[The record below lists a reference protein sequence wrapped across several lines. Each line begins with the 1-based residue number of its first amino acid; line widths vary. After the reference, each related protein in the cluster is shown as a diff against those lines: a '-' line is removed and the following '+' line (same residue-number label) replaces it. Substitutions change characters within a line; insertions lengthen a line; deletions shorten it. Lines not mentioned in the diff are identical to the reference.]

1 MKFDLFQSICQNEV
15 DGFIPSEKIMFENF
29 FRQVRLADE
38 LDFGC
43 AWVAESHLSSEVQ
56 KQNPHAVIPQF
67 RGEIGLNTDILQ
79 LAHQVFAKTKKINVG
94 SAIRNILANG
104 GPIAHAEAVRM
115 FMSLHALDPVES
127 RRLEF
132 GFASGRFPYSNR
144 PYGVRPRNDFEER
157 VWPVLKGLI
166 FQEAVEIFLRFL
178 RGEVLSSQDI
188 RPKQLTEKQFR
199 KPAEWEKALELARV
213 SNFAFQPRVAESG
226 RDFAIEVPPFW
237 NFERLGVVPKEA
249 PLELLR
255 LTIGAHDSDTQKLA
269 NEFLPVGVF
278 NLSITSDEV
287 IEETHRRMTRD
298 FNPAGGAWQR
308 ERMPRTVQVFIDQ
321 NRNRAKENADR
332 AIQAFWKAMEGT
344 IDPVKVAQSAG
355 NSLVGDA
362 SEIRDLM
369 AERFHPDDRL
379 MLWFDFNNHD
389 TQKVEKSMRTFA
401 EEVVPHLA

>member
-15 DGFIPSEKIMFENF
+15 EGFIPSEKIMFENF

-38 LDFGC
+38 LNFGC

-79 LAHQVFAKTKKINVG
+79 LAHQIFAKTKKINVG
-94 SAIRNILANG
+94 SAIRNILVNG

-115 FMSLHALDPVES
+115 FLSLHALDPAES

-144 PYGVRPRNDFEER
+144 PYGVRARNDFEEK
-157 VWPVLKGLI
+157 VWPALKGLI

-178 RGEVLSSQDI
+178 RGEILSSLDI
-188 RPKQLTEKQFR
+188 RPKRLTEKQFR
-199 KPAEWEKALELARV
+199 KPSEWVAALELARSSHFV
-213 SNFAFQPRVAESG
+213 CQPRVFDCAGEL
-226 RDFAIEVPPFW
+226 AIEVPSFW
-237 NFERLGVVPKEA
+237 DFERLGVVPKEA
-249 PLELLR
+249 PLDLLR
-255 LTIGAHDSDTQKLA
+255 LTIGAHDADTQKLA
-269 NEFLPVGVF
+269 NDFWPVGVF

-287 IEETHRRMTRD
+287 IEETHRRMARD
-298 FNPAGGAWQR
+298 FNPAGGIWQR
-308 ERMPRTVQVFIDQ
+308 SLMPRTVQVFIDE
-321 NRNRAKENADR
+321 NRNRAKESAER
-332 AIQAFWKAMEGT
+332 SIQAFWKAMEGT
-344 IDPVKVAQSAG
+344 VDPIKVAQSTS

-362 SEIRDLM
+362 SEIRELM
-369 AERFHPDDRL
+369 RERFHPDDRL

-389 TQKVEKSMRTFA
+389 TQKVEKSMRSFA